1 MEILSLQQINENID
15 TFIKDINGFNLK
27 YSALFDTLNK
37 FGFRVGEI
45 TSNDRWILTAFPI
58 IEIVTE
64 KGSNNRFIDIADF
77 NFYVQEA
84 INKNLFPFPYTSN
97 SVASYFV
104 TKYFPISP
112 LYVKTKI
119 ITTHIFRHARIKNM
133 SADGYTVEQI
143 SAFIGEK
150 NDANTLG
157 YINSVIM
164 H

>member
-1 MEILSLQQINENID
+1 MEILTLKQINENID
-15 TFIKDINGFNLK
+15 TFIKDIDTFNLK

-45 TSNDRWILTAFPI
+45 TSSDRWILTAFPT

-64 KGSNNRFIDIADF
+64 KGSNNRFIDVADF
-77 NFYVQEA
+77 NFWVQKA
-84 INKNLFPFPYTSN
+84 VTRGLFPFPYTSN

-119 ITTHIFRHARIKNM
+119 ITTHIFRHALIKNM
-133 SADGYTVEQI
+133 SVDGYTVEQI

-150 NDANTLG
+150 NDKNTLG

>member
-1 MEILSLQQINENID
+1 MEVLTLQQINDNND
-15 TFIKDINGFNLK
+15 TFIKDINSFNLK

-37 FGFRVGEI
+37 FGFRVGEL
-45 TSNDRWILTAFPI
+45 TSPERWIYTAFPI
-58 IEIVTE
+58 IEIYTE
-64 KGSNNRFIDIADF
+64 KGSNNRFIDVADF
-77 NFYVQEA
+77 NFWVQEA
-84 INKNLFPFPYTSN
+84 VSKGLFPFPYTSN

-104 TKYFPISP
+104 TKYYPVSP

-157 YINSVIM
+157 YINSIIM